1 MSEGEAYIRHG
12 RLRGTVLIVG
22 TGSVG
27 SLVAAELS
35 RRGISPLCLVDQDVL
50 EVENLVRHH
59 LGAESLGQPKAPAL
73 ADRIRRDFPPC
84 DTTGLH
90 ANFLELPQDEQF
102 RLVREADVV
111 IAATDSVEC
120 QRRVNEV
127 CLAAEV
133 MAVYPGIWVDPRVRD
148 AEVGEII
155 WVLPGRHTPCYLC
168 ATEWRQA
175 GADAEA
181 RGGTRADIQVLVAAT
196 VSVVAG
202 LLDPHA
208 ERAQILDEQR
218 TYILVHAF
226 MPTSREVRRLLPGGL
241 RTFRVPFPETPCPAC
256 GGQEPT
262 SAQPPDPGGQITE
275 ETAQALVR
283 ALDTTVARLG
293 ELDTRL
299 ANLEGLASQVAGQS
313 IGPELVRVAAELG
326 EVRER
331 LPALQGIDPAL
342 AGLVKLSEEL
352 GKVVPSVELVE
363 RFGALL
369 RAMITEMRPYQVEI
383 QAAAE
388 KLPQINSPQTW
399 ETFKR
404 LEAVARFL
412 ERVAAQWG
420 YTDIEPGSGR

>member
-1 MSEGEAYIRHG
+1 MLKREEAHG
-12 RLRGTVLIVG
+12 LISRCLLRRRSRLSPDSSTPTPNELRYWTSNGLIY
-22 TGSVG
+22 S
-27 SLVAAELS
+27 S
-35 RRGISPLCLVDQDVL
+35 
-50 EVENLVRHH
+50 
-59 LGAESLGQPKAPAL
+59 
-73 ADRIRRDFPPC
+73 
-84 DTTGLH
+84 
-90 ANFLELPQDEQF
+90 
-102 RLVREADVV
+102 
-111 IAATDSVEC
+111 
-120 QRRVNEV
+120 
-127 CLAAEV
+127 
-133 MAVYPGIWVDPRVRD
+133 
-148 AEVGEII
+148 
-155 WVLPGRHTPCYLC
+155 
-168 ATEWRQA
+168 
-175 GADAEA
+175 
-181 RGGTRADIQVLVAAT
+181 
-196 VSVVAG
+196 
-202 LLDPHA
+202 
-208 ERAQILDEQR
+208 
-218 TYILVHAF
+218 
-226 MPTSREVRRLLPGGL
+226 
-241 RTFRVPFPETPCPAC
+241 
-256 GGQEPT
+256 
-262 SAQPPDPGGQITE
+262 
-275 ETAQALVR
+275 
-283 ALDTTVARLG
+283 
-293 ELDTRL
+293 RL